1 MNSHSLEMVNYPLL
15 VLKPLNLLKVKLL
28 LLDQPFSTLVKLLLV
43 ILFLML
49 PAQLLV
55 QFGFKY
61 GHLIWILKKLL

>member
-15 VLKPLNLLKVKLL
+15 VLKLLYLLQVTLL
-28 LLDQPFSTLVKLLLV
+28 LLDQPFSTLVNLLLV

-61 GHLIWILKKLL
+61 RHLMMVF